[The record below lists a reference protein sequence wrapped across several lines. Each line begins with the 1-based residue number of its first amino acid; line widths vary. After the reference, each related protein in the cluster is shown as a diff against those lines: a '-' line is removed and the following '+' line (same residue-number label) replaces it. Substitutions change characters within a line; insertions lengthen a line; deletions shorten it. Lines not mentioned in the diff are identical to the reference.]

1 MPAYIDRV
9 LEATNPANLPVQLPT
24 KFETLA
30 NLKSALRRALPRSP
44 KNVRPTGWLTKLN
57 VADPVDGITRGLPKP
72 TITEKLSPFCYQNA
86 TIICHGSVML
96 HG

>member
-44 KNVRPTGWLTKLN
+44 KNVR
-57 VADPVDGITRGLPKP
+57 ADPVDGVTRELPTP
-72 TITEKLSPFCYQNA
+72 TITEKLTPFCYQNA

>member
-1 MPAYIDRV
+1 VPAYIDRV

-44 KNVRPTGWLTKLN
+44 KNVRPTGWPEKSNIRAIGTGVL
-57 VADPVDGITRGLPKP
+57 ADRAFCFTRSNSAQSAEGK
-72 TITEKLSPFCYQNA
+72 F
-86 TIICHGSVML
+86 
-96 HG
+96 